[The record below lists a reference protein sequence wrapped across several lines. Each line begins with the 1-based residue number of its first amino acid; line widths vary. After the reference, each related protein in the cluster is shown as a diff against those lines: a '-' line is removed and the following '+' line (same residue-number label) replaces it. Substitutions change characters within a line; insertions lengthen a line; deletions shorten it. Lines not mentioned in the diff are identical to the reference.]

1 MNIDKKIE
9 EALKDNDILKIMNK
23 ASNSFFKQLD
33 QDEIYTCQLNALW
46 NGFRN
51 FNPNMNTKFTTY
63 LYNGVYIE
71 CLKQLKFKN
80 KSKKCN
86 KKLHDNMSFSENNI
100 LFEILDCLNTDEE
113 KDLIMDKY
121 SNMTI
126 NEMAEKRNYSR
137 ETVRKKLKKIYQK
150 LNDKTV

>member
-86 KKLHDNMSFSENNI
+86 KKLHDNMSFRENNI

>member
-1 MNIDKKIE
+1 
-9 EALKDNDILKIMNK
+9 
-23 ASNSFFKQLD
+23 
-33 QDEIYTCQLNALW
+33 
-46 NGFRN
+46 
-51 FNPNMNTKFTTY
+51 
-63 LYNGVYIE
+63 
-71 CLKQLKFKN
+71 
-80 KSKKCN
+80 
-86 KKLHDNMSFSENNI
+86 MSFRENNI

-150 LNDKTV
+150 LNDKTF